1 MPVQGIPTYTT
12 QQEVL
17 LSQLKDYFS
26 KDDFAAMDIILP
38 IINGEDRISLRLVDW
53 FVTNYAKKA
62 WTTYKNKSGRRFVVH
77 VEYKLRLNSYKKK
90 RFDPFCRWERTE
102 VPYKNGQSV
111 STTLGQ
117 LNFFKWAI
125 ENKVIEFIRDNQE
138 TIERDMNSRNSTARA
153 NPKRKVAEQA
163 SHNSEERIT
172 SASVS
177 TQNRSTRRKRQELTI
192 SPIRSLCRQETPIT
206 ISFN

>member
-1 MPVQGIPTYTT
+1 MAAPGAPTYTT

-17 LSQLKDYFS
+17 LGKLIEYFS
-26 KDDFAAMDIILP
+26 KDDYAAMDVILP

-53 FVTNYAKKA
+53 FVTNYAKKS

-102 VPYKNGQSV
+102 VPYRNGQSV

-125 ENKVIEFIRDNQE
+125 DNKVIDFIRENQE
-138 TIERDMNSRNSTARA
+138 VIERDMNSRNSTARSK
-153 NPKRKVAEQA
+153 PKRGG
-163 SHNSEERIT
+163 NSGESG
-172 SASVS
+172 SAGACSD
-177 TQNRSTRRKRQELTI
+177 NSTRRRRQELTT
-192 SPIRSLCRQETPIT
+192 SPIRSLCRQQTPIT
-206 ISFN
+206 ITFN

>member
-1 MPVQGIPTYTT
+1 MSAPGVPVYTT
-12 QQEVL
+12 QQQVL
-17 LSQLKDYFS
+17 LGKLKEYFS
-26 KDDFAAMDIILP
+26 KDNFAAMDVILP
-38 IINGEDRISLRLVDW
+38 IINGEDTISLRLVDW

-102 VPYKNGQSV
+102 MPYKNGQSV

-125 ENKVIEFIRDNQE
+125 DNKVIDFIRENQE

-153 NPKRKVAEQA
+153 KPKRGDA
-163 SHNSEERIT
+163 NSSDNG
-172 SASVS
+172 SAAPDK
-177 TQNRSTRRKRQELTI
+177 STRRRRQELTT

-206 ISFN
+206 ITFN

>member
-1 MPVQGIPTYTT
+1 MSAPGVPVYTT
-12 QQEVL
+12 QQQVL
-17 LSQLKDYFS
+17 LGKLKEYFS
-26 KDDFAAMDIILP
+26 KDNYAAMDVILP
-38 IINGEDRISLRLVDW
+38 IINGEDTISLRLVDW

-102 VPYKNGQSV
+102 IPYKNGQSV
-111 STTLGQ
+111 STTIGQ

-125 ENKVIEFIRDNQE
+125 DNKVIEFIRENQVI
-138 TIERDMNSRNSTARA
+138 IERDMNSRNSTARA
-153 NPKRKVAEQA
+153 KPKRGDSDSGDNGGAAPDK
-163 SHNSEERIT
+163 
-172 SASVS
+172 
-177 TQNRSTRRKRQELTI
+177 STRRRRQELTT

-206 ISFN
+206 ITFN

>member
-1 MPVQGIPTYTT
+1 MSTHGVPVYTT
-12 QQEVL
+12 QQQVL
-17 LSQLKDYFS
+17 LGKLKEYFS
-26 KDDFAAMDIILP
+26 KDNFAAMDVILP
-38 IINGEDRISLRLVDW
+38 IINGEDTISLRLVDW

-102 VPYKNGQSV
+102 MPYKNGQSV

-125 ENKVIEFIRDNQE
+125 DNKVIDFIRENQE

-153 NPKRKVAEQA
+153 KPKRGDA
-163 SHNSEERIT
+163 NS
-172 SASVS
+172 SDNAGAAPDK
-177 TQNRSTRRKRQELTI
+177 STRRRRQELTT

-206 ISFN
+206 ITFN